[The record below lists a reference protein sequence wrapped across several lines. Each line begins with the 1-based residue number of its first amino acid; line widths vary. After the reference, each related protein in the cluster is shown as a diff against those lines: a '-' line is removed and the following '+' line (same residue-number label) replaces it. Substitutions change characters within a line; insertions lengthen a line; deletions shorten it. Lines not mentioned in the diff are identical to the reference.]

1 MSGGSRWL
9 YSDDQLAPDV
19 GVQFELRYV
28 GSIPVRVSIKSVDLE
43 TRTKIAHAAINRV
56 CEDVGLKLSSTRLS
70 DKLMS
75 SYLGTDSNKQWAM
88 TSVCLTITSQHL
100 TVESLRQ
107 PKQQLFRHNLSMV
120 SFASAGDI
128 NSLDLFCY
136 VAKDVAGER
145 LCHTFDCPG
154 GIAQEV
160 ITTLGQAFQLGF
172 QDFQR
177 SKSGDKAVP
186 SIPPD
191 SNSVPSLITFD
202 TAPTDPFQSRAP
214 DYRASPKL
222 PNPSDAPAVGLAFDN
237 FANFDD
243 NTWLLNEPLL
253 TTTVDDTSEIP
264 TAPPPPSR
272 AKATI
277 PSSDLNPFVATESS
291 VQNVPEENPA
301 SHVQGLEPVG
311 EPWYVGTMSRK
322 EAERLL
328 RYEGDFLVRAS
339 AQHPGQ
345 FVLSGLQ
352 DNKCRH
358 LLLADPKGQ
367 VRTKERVFDSIQHLI
382 DYHVQNG
389 VPIRSGDSEI
399 RLIFPVSAQNLFE
412 F

>member
-1 MSGGSRWL
+1 MTESPNLMAPETLPEQSIYCFTGANAQLTYYGANFRNFFPLDSTWSMSGGSRWL

-28 GSIPVRVSIKSVDLE
+28 GSIPVLVSIKSVDLE

-120 SFASAGDI
+120 SFASAGDS

-177 SKSGDKAVP
+177 TKSGDKAVP
-186 SIPPD
+186 TLTNPSVPLD
-191 SNSVPSLITFD
+191 SNNVSSLITFG

-214 DYRASPKL
+214 STKYLRQQM
-222 PNPSDAPAVGLAFDN
+222 V
-237 FANFDD
+237 
-243 NTWLLNEPLL
+243 
-253 TTTVDDTSEIP
+253 
-264 TAPPPPSR
+264 R
-272 AKATI
+272 
-277 PSSDLNPFVATESS
+277 S
-291 VQNVPEENPA
+291 VLRGNCVVCYHDGEEN
-301 SHVQGLEPVG
+301 
-311 EPWYVGTMSRK
+311 
-322 EAERLL
+322 
-328 RYEGDFLVRAS
+328 
-339 AQHPGQ
+339 
-345 FVLSGLQ
+345 
-352 DNKCRH
+352 
-358 LLLADPKGQ
+358 
-367 VRTKERVFDSIQHLI
+367 
-382 DYHVQNG
+382 
-389 VPIRSGDSEI
+389 
-399 RLIFPVSAQNLFE
+399 
-412 F
+412 